1 LNINVF
7 IQLIGFFFLL
17 SLSALTSMTETAF
30 TSVNR
35 IKIKNL
41 AKEGVKRAVI
51 LEKVLEEPSRFLAT
65 ILFLNNIINIGA
77 ASLATIFVA
86 KYVSHYAAAISTGVV
101 TFLVLIYGEI
111 TPKTFAAQNAE
122 KISLSVSKLVLALSV
137 ILYPVVHIL
146 IIIANLFI
154 RIFGGKPLEKGPFV
168 TEEEL
173 KTLVTVGEEAGVIEE
188 EEKEMIH
195 SIFEFGDT
203 MVKEVMIPRVDIVAI
218 ESTDSVKELLDLIVQ
233 RGHSRI
239 PVYEGT
245 VDNVVGIIYAK
256 DLLAKPVQNRLS
268 ASFEGLIHPAYYV
281 PETMKLDDLLREL
294 RKRKTHMAIVVD
306 EYGGTAGIVTI
317 EDVLEEIVGE
327 IFDEYDLEM
336 VMVERID
343 DNNIRVDAR
352 VSLDE
357 VNEILG
363 VNLPDMECETIG
375 GFVYELIGKIPIA
388 GDKVDFEIASKQKL
402 TFLVEKVIRRR
413 ISKILITK
421 SESKEK
427 KEKNCEDKQFS

>member
-1 LNINVF
+1 LDTNVF
-7 IQLIGFFFLL
+7 VQLIGFLFLL
-17 SLSALTSMTETAF
+17 SLSALTSMVETALI
-30 TSVNR
+30 SVNQ
-35 IKIKNL
+35 IKIKKL
-41 AKEGVKRAVI
+41 AKEGVKRAVT
-51 LEKVLEEPSRFLAT
+51 LEKVLEEPNKFLAT

-111 TPKTFAAQNAE
+111 TPKTFATQNAE
-122 KISLSVSKLVLALSV
+122 KISLSVAKLMSILSI
-137 ILYPVVHIL
+137 ILYPIVHIL
-146 IIIANLFI
+146 ITIANLFI
-154 RIFGGKPLEKGPFV
+154 RVFGGKPLEKGPFV

-218 ESTDSVKELLDLIVQ
+218 ENIDSVKELLDLIVQ

-256 DLLAKPVQNRLS
+256 DLLAKPAKNRLS
-268 ASFEGLIHPAYYV
+268 ASLEDLIHTAYYV

-306 EYGGTAGIVTI
+306 EYGGTAGLVTI

-375 GFVYELIGKIPIA
+375 GFVYELVGKIPVA
-388 GDKVDFEIASKQKL
+388 GDKVDFEIMPKQKL
-402 TFLVEKVIRRR
+402 TFLVEKVNRRR

-421 SESKEK
+421 SELKEE
-427 KEKNCEDKQFS
+427 KEKNYEDK